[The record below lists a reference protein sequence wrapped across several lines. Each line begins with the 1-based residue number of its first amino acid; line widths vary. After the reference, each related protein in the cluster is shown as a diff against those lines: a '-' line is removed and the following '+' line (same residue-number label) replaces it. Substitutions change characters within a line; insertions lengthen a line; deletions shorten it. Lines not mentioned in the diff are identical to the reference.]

1 MTFRNQIEPIA
12 AAHIISP
19 IPLQIPPQ
27 GSRIIAAIMTDEPY
41 VPGSEQDIRNV
52 MKLLVDSIKLW
63 QVRAVTADKILKAIL
78 AAPPQKRASLSVADI
93 DALVRD
99 IRPQAGAAA
108 DLWAEQVEKK
118 LEEGDFLNAARLYAS
133 QQFWKGSG
141 L

>member
-1 MTFRNQIEPIA
+1 MPNG
-12 AAHIISP
+12 
-19 IPLQIPPQ
+19 IPQ
-27 GSRIIAAIMTDEPY
+27 
-41 VPGSEQDIRNV
+41 PGSDEDVRQV

-63 QVRAVTADKILKAIL
+63 QVRAVTVDKILNAIL

-93 DALVRD
+93 DALVKD

-108 DLWAEQVEKK
+108 DLWADQVERK
-118 LEEGDFLNAARLYAS
+118 LEQGDYLNAARIYAS